1 MDPKETMGVNWR
13 TYLAGGLLLML
24 AWSSALAE
32 EGSFDILEYRV
43 EGNSVLPVITIERAV
58 YPWLGEK
65 KSIKEVESARA
76 ALEKAYQDAGYPTVF
91 VDIPEQ
97 SVEGGLVRLRVTEGR
112 VERLRV
118 TGSRYYSLGRIKSK
132 VPELAEG
139 AVPYFPEVQKELASL
154 NRGAER
160 RVTPVLRPS
169 RTPGKV
175 EVDLKVADRFPLHG
189 NVELN
194 DRQSANTTRTRINA
208 NLRYDNL
215 WQREHSFSLGVQT
228 APENTDESR
237 VLSAT
242 YVWPLDNGD
251 YLAAYGVISKS
262 DVAAV
267 GDLSVIG
274 DGKIAGLRYIRPLRP
289 RNTYFHS
296 LTLGVDFK
304 DFGET
309 ITLQGADSTNTPI
322 SYLHFS
328 LGYEAS
334 VQREGQLTQLGATLN
349 FSLRGLADETVECLP
364 GVFLNEFACKRS
376 GGNANYLYLR
386 LDAKHTR
393 ALAHGWSLFARA
405 GGQMASGPLISNEQY
420 TAGGVDSVR
429 GYLESNSSGDDGFTG
444 GAELRAPSLAKW
456 VSPKLNELT
465 PYVFAEG
472 ARLRIRQPLGG
483 QIDRFD
489 LLSTGVGVRFK
500 GWDGISGGLDLAY
513 PFEDAGQT
521 EAGDGRVHFR
531 LGYEW

>member
-1 MDPKETMGVNWR
+1 MKPTKTMGVNWK
-13 TYLAGGLLLML
+13 TQLAGMLL
-24 AWSSALAE
+24 ALAC
-32 EGSFDILEYRV
+32 GGARADAAGFDILEYRV
-43 EGNSVLPVITIERAV
+43 EGNSVLPAISIERAV

-65 KSIKEVESARA
+65 KSIKDVEAARA

-97 SVEGGLVRLRVTEGR
+97 AVEGGLVRLRVTEGR

-118 TGSRYYSLGRIKSK
+118 TGSRYYSLGRIREK
-132 VPELAEG
+132 VPELAEDK
-139 AVPYFPEVQKELASL
+139 VPYFPEVQKELASL

-189 NVELN
+189 SVELN
-194 DRQSANTTRTRINA
+194 DRYSANTTRTRVNA

-215 WQREHSFSLGVQT
+215 WQREHSLSLGVQT

-242 YVWPLDNGD
+242 YVWPLDNGN
-251 YLAAYGVISKS
+251 YLAAYGVLSKS

-274 DGKIAGLRYIRPLRP
+274 DGRIAGLRYILPLRA
-289 RNTYFHS
+289 RKAYFHS
-296 LTLGVDFK
+296 LTLGVDYK

-309 ITLQGADSTNTPI
+309 LTLQGADSTNTPI
-322 SYLHFS
+322 SYVPFS

-334 VQREGQLTQLGATLN
+334 LQGEGRLTQLGATLN
-349 FSLRGLADETVECLP
+349 FSLRGLADDTVECLP

-376 GGNANYLYLR
+376 GGNANYAYLR
-386 LDAKHTR
+386 LDARHTR
-393 ALAHGWSLFARA
+393 ALPDGWSLFARA
-405 GGQMASGPLISNEQY
+405 GGQVASGPLISNEQY

-429 GYLESNSSGDDGFTG
+429 GYLESNSSGDDGMTG
-444 GAELRAPSLAKW
+444 GVELRGPSLGKHLSARID
-456 VSPKLNELT
+456 VLT
-465 PYVFAEG
+465 PYLFAEG
-472 ARLRIRQPLGG
+472 ASLRVCDPLAG
-483 QIDRFD
+483 QVDRFN
-489 LLSTGVGVRFK
+489 LLAAGVGLRFK
-500 GWDGISGGLDLAY
+500 GWGGTSGQLDLAY
-513 PFEDAGQT
+513 PFEDAGLT
-521 EAGDGRVHFR
+521 ESGEGRLHFR
-531 LGYEW
+531 LGYAW

>member
-1 MDPKETMGVNWR
+1 MGVNWR
-13 TYLAGGLLLML
+13 TYLAGGLLLAL
-24 AWSSALAE
+24 AWSGARAGE
-32 EGSFDILEYRV
+32 AGFDILEYRV
-43 EGNSVLPVITIERAV
+43 EGNSVLPAIRIEQAV

-65 KSIKEVESARA
+65 KSIGDVESARA

-118 TGSRYYSLGRIKSK
+118 TGSRYYSLGRIKEK
-132 VPELAEG
+132 VPGLAED
-139 AVPYFPEVQKELASL
+139 AVPYFPAVQKELASL

-169 RTPGKV
+169 PTPGKV

-189 NVELN
+189 SIEAN
-194 DRQSANTTRTRINA
+194 DRYSANTTRTRLNA

-274 DGKIAGLRYIRPLRP
+274 DGKIAGLRYILPLRA
-289 RNTYFHS
+289 RSGYFHT
-296 LTLGVDFK
+296 LTLGMDYK
-304 DFGET
+304 NFGET
-309 ITLQGADSTNTPI
+309 LVLQGADSYNTPI
-322 SYLHFS
+322 SYVPFS
-328 LGYEAS
+328 IGYEAS
-334 VQREGQLTQLGATLN
+334 MQGEERLTQLGATLN
-349 FSLRGLADETVECLP
+349 FSLRGLADTTVECLP

-376 GGNANYLYLR
+376 GARANYAALR
-386 LDAKHTR
+386 LEAKHTQ
-393 ALAHGWSLFARA
+393 ALPGGWSLYARA
-405 GGQMASGPLISNEQY
+405 GGQLASGPLISNEQY

-429 GYLESNSSGDDGFTG
+429 GYLESNSSGDDGYAAG
-444 GAELRAPSLAKW
+444 VELRAPSLAKRL
-456 VSPKLNELT
+456 SGRLNELT
-465 PYVFAEG
+465 PYAFAEA
-472 ARLRIRQPLGG
+472 ARLRVRNPLAG
-483 QIDRFD
+483 QTDRFD
-489 LLSTGVGVRFK
+489 LLAAGLGVRFR
-500 GWDGISGGLDLAY
+500 GWDRVSGGLDLAW

-521 EAGDGRVHFR
+521 EAGDGRLHFR